1 MKQEAFDFT
10 APIPGQSLVRE
21 PGNAPY
27 EQPPEIVNAEQAL
40 MGHINYFNDADVM
53 EKVIAA
59 IDFGFDVETLVEGYL
74 RSVVLEGV
82 HTIDVSLAV
91 KKPLMEFIAK
101 ILDAVG
107 VPYSMVEQDLS
118 EEVDASLKEIDREL
132 QDLKKNE
139 SAREVFID
147 EVSEL
152 DMEEEP
158 TEEAPKEEAPVGLM
172 ARGN

>member
-139 SAREVFID
+139 SAIEVFID
-147 EVSEL
+147 EVGEL

>member
-10 APIPGQSLVRE
+10 APIPGQSLTRE

-59 IDFGFDVETLVEGYL
+59 IDFGFDVETFVEGYL
-74 RSVVLEGV
+74 RSAVLEGI
-82 HTIDVSLAV
+82 HTVDVSLAV

-101 ILDAVG
+101 ILDVVG
-107 VPYSMVEQDLS
+107 IPYAMVEQDLS
-118 EEVDASLKEIDREL
+118 EEIDASLKEIDREL

-158 TEEAPKEEAPVGLM
+158 TEEASKEEAPVGLM

>member
-1 MKQEAFDFT
+1 
-10 APIPGQSLVRE
+10 
-21 PGNAPY
+21 
-27 EQPPEIVNAEQAL
+27 
-40 MGHINYFNDADVM
+40 M

-59 IDFGFDVETLVEGYL
+59 IDFGFDVETFVEGYL
-74 RSVVLEGV
+74 RSAVLEGI
-82 HTIDVSLAV
+82 HTVDVSLAV

-101 ILDAVG
+101 ILDVVG
-107 VPYSMVEQDLS
+107 IPYAMVEQDLS
-118 EEVDASLKEIDREL
+118 EEIDASLKEIDREL

-158 TEEAPKEEAPVGLM
+158 TEEASKEEAPVGLM

>member
-1 MKQEAFDFT
+1 MNQETLEFT

-59 IDFGFDVETLVEGYL
+59 IDFGFDVETFVEGYL
-74 RSVVLEGV
+74 RSAVLEGI
-82 HTIDVSLAV
+82 HTVDVSLAV

-107 VPYSMVEQDLS
+107 VPYAMVEQDLS

>member
-107 VPYSMVEQDLS
+107 VPYAMVEQDLS

-139 SAREVFID
+139 SAIEVFID
-147 EVSEL
+147 EVGEL

>member
-1 MKQEAFDFT
+1 MERKDPLFD
-10 APIPGQSLVRE
+10 APIPGQSMLHELGAR
-21 PGNAPY
+21 PWQN
-27 EQPPEIVNAEQAL
+27 PPQYTTLEEVVDFYVSKMATDEVAVQI
-40 MGHINYFNDADVM
+40 ADILEM
-53 EKVIAA
+53 
-59 IDFGFDVETLVEGYL
+59 DV
-74 RSVVLEGV
+74 SVVDLAHTMQLANVMEGV

-107 VPYSMVEQDLS
+107 VPYAMVEQDLS

-139 SAREVFID
+139 SAIEVFID
-147 EVSEL
+147 EVGEL

>member
-118 EEVDASLKEIDREL
+118 EEVDASLREIDREL

-139 SAREVFID
+139 SAIEVFID
-147 EVSEL
+147 EVGEL

>member
-59 IDFGFDVETLVEGYL
+59 IDFGFDVETFVEGYL
-74 RSVVLEGV
+74 RSAVLEGI
-82 HTIDVSLAV
+82 HTVDVSLAV

-107 VPYSMVEQDLS
+107 VPYAMVEQDLS
-118 EEVDASLKEIDREL
+118 EEIDASLKDIDREL
-132 QDLKKNE
+132 QELKRNE
-139 SAREVFID
+139 SATEVFME
-147 EVSEL
+147 EVGEL

-158 TEEAPKEEAPVGLM
+158 TEEATQEEAPVGLM